1 METEYSNSI
10 SVEFS
15 GKCDLTKIQLSKL
28 TQYPIPCIKVKCQ
41 LYFVVSASGE
51 LKWEGEWKG
60 SIGFRYDSNSG
71 IDDKAPFYNPNIK
84 NEIKM
89 EGKLFLGL
97 CIVPDLSVIDENVCK
112 AEMDATSGL
121 EVVGKK
127 LIATSSDDMVHECN
141 KCIDGKINVKI
152 EAKAKLNILKDW
164 KDIEFKFASIT
175 LKITDFYW
183 STDKNEFGF
192 RKCPHTS
199 YKVDITAID
208 DNDNA
213 VPEGEVTVYDKKT
226 GKAVDITLK
235 NGNKQSCVKLN
246 DKGKQSI
253 YLQNGSYTVKV
264 TKGREKGEGSLSVGN
279 RKTSKKI
286 TVQGEVSWTL
296 SNGILRVSAQ
306 GKMPDYGW
314 GENAAPWKTR
324 EKEIRKVII
333 NAGIT
338 YIGES
343 AFEGCENLVEV
354 QIAKGIKSIGA
365 YAFKDC

>member
-1 METEYSNSI
+1 M
-10 SVEFS
+10 
-15 GKCDLTKIQLSKL
+15 
-28 TQYPIPCIKVKCQ
+28 
-41 LYFVVSASGE
+41 
-51 LKWEGEWKG
+51 
-60 SIGFRYDSNSG
+60 
-71 IDDKAPFYNPNIK
+71 
-84 NEIKM
+84 
-89 EGKLFLGL
+89 
-97 CIVPDLSVIDENVCK
+97 
-112 AEMDATSGL
+112 
-121 EVVGKK
+121 
-127 LIATSSDDMVHECN
+127 
-141 KCIDGKINVKI
+141 
-152 EAKAKLNILKDW
+152 
-164 KDIEFKFASIT
+164 
-175 LKITDFYW
+175 
-183 STDKNEFGF
+183 
-192 RKCPHTS
+192 
-199 YKVDITAID
+199 
-208 DNDNA
+208 
-213 VPEGEVTVYDKKT
+213 
-226 GKAVDITLK
+226 DITLK

-365 YAFKDC
+365 YAFKDCERLETVEMPDSVTKIGNSVFYNCYKLTNFQLPSNIREIGERAFQDCNSIHDIILPETLKKIDFGAFICCHSLKSIKIPSSIEPGGIGGSTFWECKGLEKVEIPAVGGVMDRMFYNCVNLKEVILHEGISWIGDCAFGKCSSLETIELPESAEIEGGALFEDCTSLKK

>member
-1 METEYSNSI
+1 M
-10 SVEFS
+10 
-15 GKCDLTKIQLSKL
+15 
-28 TQYPIPCIKVKCQ
+28 
-41 LYFVVSASGE
+41 
-51 LKWEGEWKG
+51 
-60 SIGFRYDSNSG
+60 
-71 IDDKAPFYNPNIK
+71 
-84 NEIKM
+84 
-89 EGKLFLGL
+89 
-97 CIVPDLSVIDENVCK
+97 
-112 AEMDATSGL
+112 
-121 EVVGKK
+121 
-127 LIATSSDDMVHECN
+127 
-141 KCIDGKINVKI
+141 
-152 EAKAKLNILKDW
+152 
-164 KDIEFKFASIT
+164 
-175 LKITDFYW
+175 
-183 STDKNEFGF
+183 
-192 RKCPHTS
+192 
-199 YKVDITAID
+199 
-208 DNDNA
+208 
-213 VPEGEVTVYDKKT
+213 
-226 GKAVDITLK
+226 DITLK

-365 YAFKDC
+365 YAFKDCERLETVEIVYFIIAINLQISNCHLTSAKLAKEHFRIVTVYMILFFQRR